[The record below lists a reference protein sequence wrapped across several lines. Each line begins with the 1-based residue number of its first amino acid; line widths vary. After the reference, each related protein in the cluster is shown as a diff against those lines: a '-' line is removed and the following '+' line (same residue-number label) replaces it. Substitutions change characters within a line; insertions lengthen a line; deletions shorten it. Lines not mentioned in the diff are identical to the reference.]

1 VSNGEPPQ
9 DRDAEGAS
17 KPGAQ
22 STALTKHEDSN
33 SVPQQLKILAD
44 LEKQRTDLEKQRIE
58 SYNRRTDVARYAIEM
73 NDAADKRQFEY
84 RMAEL
89 EAGRTSSIRRHAL
102 AQKVA
107 VGSGLGGGLI
117 IALLLIMAFFGSS
130 EQSAIAIQIFIV
142 LGIGVGGYGAI
153 ETVVRAVSRLFKEEE

>member
-17 KPGAQ
+17 KTGAQ

-33 SVPQQLKILAD
+33 SVPQQLKILA
-44 LEKQRTDLEKQRIE
+44 DLEKQRIE

-102 AQKVA
+102 AQNVA

-153 ETVVRAVSRLFKEEE
+153 EAVVRAVSRLFKEEE